1 MLLVMDI
8 GNTNTVMGVYEG
20 EKLLHHWRCETREGR
35 TTDEWGLAVAGFFQ
49 LTGLRMAD
57 VKGVAISTV
66 VPPTSHAV
74 DTMCRRYLQCTPL
87 VVSAQTA
94 GIPIRYPHPQE
105 VGADRLVD
113 AVAAYHKYPQ
123 ALIVVDFGTATTF
136 DYVDADGAYW
146 GGPIAPGIGIAN
158 EALFDQTSKLP
169 SVPILR
175 TEQLLPR
182 TTVEAIQ
189 SGVYHGY
196 VGLVDHL
203 VQSMSKEVD
212 TNPLVVATGGF
223 AGMIAQ
229 ASQAIKIVERFLT
242 LDGLRLIWEAR
253 HSRESGNPK

>member
-8 GNTNTVMGVYEG
+8 GNTNTVLGAYDG
-20 EKLLHHWRCETREGR
+20 ERLLHHWRCETREAR
-35 TTDEWGLAVAGFFQ
+35 TTDEWGLTVAGFFQ
-49 LTGLRMAD
+49 LAHLRMTD

-74 DTMCRRYLQCTPL
+74 DTMCQRYLKCTPL

-94 GIPIRYPHPQE
+94 GIAIRYPHPQE

-146 GGPIAPGIGIAN
+146 GGPIAPGLGIAN
-158 EALFDQTSKLP
+158 EALFDATSKLP
-169 SVPILR
+169 SVPIRR

-182 TTVEAIQ
+182 TTAEAIQ
-189 SGVYHGY
+189 AGVYHGY

-203 VQSMSKEVD
+203 VQTMTQEVG
-212 TNPLVVATGGF
+212 TSPLIIATGGF
-223 AGMIAQ
+223 AGMISQ
-229 ASQAIKIVERFLT
+229 ASTTIKIVERFLT
-242 LDGLRLIWEAR
+242 LEGLRLIWGKSVT
-253 HSRESGNPK
+253 H